1 MPASRSLAADPQC
14 EMSLIRDIMRALR
27 EVQNLRLGVTKKE
40 P

>member
-1 MPASRSLAADPQC
+1 
-14 EMSLIRDIMRALR
+14 MSLIRDIMRALR